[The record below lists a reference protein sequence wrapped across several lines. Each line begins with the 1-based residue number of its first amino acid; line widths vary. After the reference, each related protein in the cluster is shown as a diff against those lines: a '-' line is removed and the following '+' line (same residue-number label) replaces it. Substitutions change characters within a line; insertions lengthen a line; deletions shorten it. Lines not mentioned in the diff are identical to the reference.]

1 MKLLFAGTPEV
12 AVPSLKALAADDDF
26 EIVAVL
32 TRPDAPR
39 GRGRRLVPS
48 PVKRAAEQLKIP
60 VLESNPSDPQFV
72 EILKSTGAEIAA
84 VVAYG
89 RILRE
94 NVLDALPFG
103 WYNLHFSLLPQW
115 RGAAPVQR
123 SIWAGDSL
131 SGATVFR
138 ITKGLDDGPIVAQST
153 AEIGKHETA
162 GSLLNRLSIDG
173 SHLLAMS
180 LQAVVA
186 GRARPEQQEQGV
198 FEKAEKI
205 TVDDAHIDFHAPA
218 YAVERQI
225 RACTPEPGA
234 WGHLHVKADPDE
246 NVLLMHVLDAREAT
260 YLPNEVPQELQD
272 KVLKSGELLT
282 SKKHVWVGTM
292 TNPLELRQV
301 KLQGRKAMDAA
312 AWARGAHLAENAYI
326 D

>member
-12 AVPSLKALAADDDF
+12 AVPSLQALAADDDF

-32 TRPDAPR
+32 TRPDAPQ
-39 GRGRRLVPS
+39 GRGRRLVAS
-48 PVKRAAEQLKIP
+48 PVKQAAEQLKIP
-60 VLESNPSDPQFV
+60 VLEANPSDSQFV
-72 EILKSTGAEIAA
+72 DTLKSTGAEIAA

-123 SIWAGDSL
+123 AIWAGDSL

-153 AEIGKHETA
+153 AEIGRHETA

-173 SHLLAMS
+173 SHLLTMS
-180 LQAVVA
+180 LKAVVE
-186 GRARPEQQEQGV
+186 GRARPEQQERGV

-205 TVDDAHIDFHAPA
+205 TVEDAHIDFHAPG

-234 WGHLHVKADPDE
+234 WGHLHDQSDDGE
-246 NVLLMHVLDAREAT
+246 DGLLMHVLDAREAT
-260 YLPNEVPQELQD
+260 YLPNEMPQELQG
-272 KVLKSGELLT
+272 KLLRPGELLT
-282 SKKHVWVGTM
+282 SKKHVWVGTL
-292 TNPLELRQV
+292 TKPLELRQV

-312 AWARGAHLAENAYI
+312 AWARGARLTESAHI